1 MRGLYVGDEVS
12 KAGQDERDGWY
23 FCGESRF
30 RPCRPYSLELICQVG
45 VDLARDQRPLQ
56 RVTVGT
62 WISRWVRLLDVLDCC
77 VDLMGNML
85 SIFILIC
92 LENHFLLRPMLFY
105 INVYFS
111 L

>member
-45 VDLARDQRPLQ
+45 VDVARDQRPLQ

-85 SIFILIC
+85 SIFRDAS
-92 LENHFLLRPMLFY
+92 H
-105 INVYFS
+105 FS
-111 L
+111 LFGESLSIEAYVILY